1 MLRPCFLSTIYR
13 LTSADTDL
21 ALRLL
26 AGRFAAAE
34 PLGITNET
42 ARNQAQIHLP
52 QDWNAPAGRAG
63 CSFGARCCA
72 NANQRYTVFAARTEG
87 IEENLTLPPNGG
99 FQDRGDWARLS
110 TAAKRDVPNPGH
122 FNAQRTCRRR
132 TRHFH
137 PERNCCRMRRLHAGA
152 RPSLSRGASHES
164 THHEPTHRAHSD
176 EHVLSGADELC
187 DWVW

>member
-26 AGRFAAAE
+26 AGQFAAAE

-52 QDWNAPAGRAG
+52 QDWNAQAGRAG

-99 FQDRGDWARLS
+99 FQDRAGCASLS
-110 TAAKRDVPNPGH
+110 KAAKRDMPKSGS
-122 FNAQRTCRRR
+122 FQRAANMSSADTSLSSR
-132 TRHFH
+132 
-137 PERNCCRMRRLHAGA
+137 RNCCRMRRLHAGA
-152 RPSLSRGASHES
+152 RPSLLRGTS
-164 THHEPTHRAHSD
+164 
-176 EHVLSGADELC
+176 
-187 DWVW
+187 